1 MRLLCSVIR
10 LTLGLL
16 VFGAIGWQFKI
27 HVGLGFPAINFFSY
41 FTNISNLFAASV
53 FVAGALRGFGARES
67 SPAFDQV
74 RFISLVNMVIVGIV
88 FSLLLRNV
96 DLGSLLPW
104 INVLLHYVMPCLVV
118 IDWLVDPSAT
128 RLTNTV
134 LWRIAIV
141 PTMYLAYVLVRGSVT
156 GWYPYP
162 FMNPGVVAGYGAVA
176 AYSVGIAVTF
186 LVVGWMLLRL
196 RVRNR

>member
-1 MRLLCSVIR
+1 MLLSAIR

-41 FTNISNLFAASV
+41 FTNLSNLFAASA
-53 FVAGALRGFGARES
+53 FVAGGLRGFGGRKSA
-67 SPAFDQV
+67 AGFDQV
-74 RFISLVNMVIVGIV
+74 RFVSLVNMVIVGIV

-104 INVLLHYVMPCLVV
+104 INVLLHYVMPCVVV
-118 IDWLVDPSAT
+118 IDWFVDPPAT
-128 RLTNTV
+128 RLENSV
-134 LWRIAIV
+134 LVRIAVI
-141 PTMYLAYVLVRGSVT
+141 PALYLAYVLIRGSST

-176 AYSVGIAVTF
+176 MYSVGIAVTF
-186 LVVGWMLLRL
+186 VVVGWGLLRL
-196 RVRNR
+196 RVRI